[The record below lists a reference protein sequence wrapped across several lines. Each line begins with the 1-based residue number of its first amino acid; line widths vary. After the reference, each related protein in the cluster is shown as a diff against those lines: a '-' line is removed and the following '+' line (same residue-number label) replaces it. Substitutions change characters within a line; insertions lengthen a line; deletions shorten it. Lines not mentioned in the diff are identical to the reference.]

1 MVETSDCHFVE
12 QNIYLIRGLKVLLSF
27 HLTKLYGVEPKVLV
41 QSVKRNIDRFPDDFM
56 FQLTQEEFESLRS
69 QNVTLEG
76 SGKGQHSKYLP
87 YAFTQEGVAML
98 SSILRSPRAVQANI
112 AIMRTFVKL
121 REMMNIH
128 RELADKINKLEQ
140 SYNSQFKV
148 VFNSIQE
155 LIKAQ
160 PKNVIEI
167 PSKKKQIGFGR
178 DAEE

>member
-1 MVETSDCHFVE
+1 
-12 QNIYLIRGLKVLLSF
+12 
-27 HLTKLYGVEPKVLV
+27 
-41 QSVKRNIDRFPDDFM
+41 M

-76 SGKGQHSKYLP
+76 TGKGQHSKYLP

-98 SSILRSPRAVQANI
+98 SSVLRSPHAVQANI

-121 REMMNIH
+121 REMMNLR

-148 VFNSIQE
+148 VFNSNMMLQSYMT
-155 LIKAQ
+155 LQQLAL
-160 PKNVIEI
+160 V
-167 PSKKKQIGFGR
+167 G
-178 DAEE
+178 AEEELA